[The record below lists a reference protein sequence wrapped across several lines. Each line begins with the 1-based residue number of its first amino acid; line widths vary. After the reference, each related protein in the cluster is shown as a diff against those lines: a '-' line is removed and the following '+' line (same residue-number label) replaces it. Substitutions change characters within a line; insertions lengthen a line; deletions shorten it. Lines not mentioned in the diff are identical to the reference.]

1 MREDL
6 TAARSRVDREVTWFL
21 IGVTPATILPAGLAV
36 AYGQTVLA
44 TAFVAGGFLLQ
55 TVRWFR
61 AGRRVKSLERELAA
75 LEHDAGVGEQLPPP
89 ADP

>member
-6 TAARSRVDREVTWFL
+6 SAARTQVNREATWFL
-21 IGVTPATILPAGLAV
+21 IGVTPATLLPAGLAV
-36 AYGQTVLA
+36 AYGETVLA

-75 LEHDAGVGEQLPPP
+75 LEHDDGVDQQLPPP
-89 ADP
+89 PDP